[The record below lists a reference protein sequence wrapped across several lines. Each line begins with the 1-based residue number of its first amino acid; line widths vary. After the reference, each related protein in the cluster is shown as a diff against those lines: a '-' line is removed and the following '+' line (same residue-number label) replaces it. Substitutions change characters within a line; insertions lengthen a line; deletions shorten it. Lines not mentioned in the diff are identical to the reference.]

1 MAFNPQEQPVKL
13 VDLTGQHHEVFLA
26 RCTVHRGIDIQ
37 VCFRTGLAWR
47 KRCAVTLGT
56 TPGAVLPAL
65 ARKGIPLMRP
75 GITVSTQLNLGVSII
90 KVPGKPGVF
99 GKLNDFG

>member
-26 RCTVHRGIDIQ
+26 RCAVYRSIDIQ
-37 VCFRTGLAWR
+37 VCFRTGRTRR
-47 KRCAVTLGT
+47 KRCTVTLGAA
-56 TPGAVLPAL
+56 PGAVLPAL
-65 ARKGIPLMRP
+65 ARECIPLMRP
-75 GITVSTQLNLGVSII
+75 SIAVSTQLNLGVSII